1 MAMPAMTRYDDPSLL
16 KIESIYDTP
25 VHVYASLSN
34 IFVFNVTSRPSSR
47 HSTKLLLLP
56 YRFSHLCQII
66 VCEYNIA
73 LCVIWHS

>member
-16 KIESIYDTP
+16 KIESIYDTL
-25 VHVYASLSN
+25 VHVYARLSN

-47 HSTKLLLLP
+47 HSNMP